1 MCIFPLTRST
11 LRSSASAG
19 RPYLDFG
26 ARLYDPRTAAW
37 LSQGPMAEFY
47 YNYSPYSYSVLSP
60 ISYVDQNG
68 LSVTD
73 TLRITPSIIVADKP
87 CIDMT
92 DLAYDMLPMVPFAD
106 KASIAWN
113 NKQYSRWVGN
123 MLLGTIDGLLFIT
136 SMGTSSEFRIV
147 SSLSKPTFSLKR
159 WEHIILR
166 LFPSSGAK
174 NAGKFL
180 KQYSGH
186 DIKSMIE
193 TAVKKG
199 SCEPNTKGRSG
210 YR

>member
-1 MCIFPLTRST
+1 
-11 LRSSASAG
+11 
-19 RPYLDFG
+19 
-26 ARLYDPRTAAW
+26 
-37 LSQGPMAEFY
+37 MAEFY

-87 CIDMT
+87 RIDMT

-166 LFPSSGAK
+166 HFPSSGAK

-210 YR
+210 YRYIYDFGKQIGTKNTGKATSTIVVVVNEANEVITACPF

>member
-1 MCIFPLTRST
+1 
-11 LRSSASAG
+11 
-19 RPYLDFG
+19 
-26 ARLYDPRTAAW
+26 
-37 LSQGPMAEFY
+37 
-47 YNYSPYSYSVLSP
+47 
-60 ISYVDQNG
+60 
-68 LSVTD
+68 
-73 TLRITPSIIVADKP
+73 
-87 CIDMT
+87 
-92 DLAYDMLPMVPFAD
+92 
-106 KASIAWN
+106 
-113 NKQYSRWVGN
+113 

-166 LFPSSGAK
+166 HFPSSGAK

-186 DIKSMIE
+186 DIKSIIE

-210 YR
+210 YRYIYDFGKQIGTKNTGKATSTIVVVVNEANEVITACPF